1 MPNIHY
7 NKNNYTRF
15 ITVEK
20 NLSVNSNCNK
30 VSIIMDI
37 AHRTGALFKVLRLFK
52 LNNINLIKIESRP
65 IIGEPWQYMFFF
77 DFEGNLKDE
86 NVQRLLK
93 SLKNMSQSFRL
104 LGNYVSHEI

>member
-1 MPNIHY
+1 
-7 NKNNYTRF
+7 
-15 ITVEK
+15 
-20 NLSVNSNCNK
+20 
-30 VSIIMDI
+30 MDI

-93 SLKNMSQSFRL
+93 A
-104 LGNYVSHEI
+104 

>member
-1 MPNIHY
+1 
-7 NKNNYTRF
+7 
-15 ITVEK
+15 
-20 NLSVNSNCNK
+20 
-30 VSIIMDI
+30 MDI

-93 SLKNMSQSFRL
+93 SLKNNTKFPLEIMCLMRF
-104 LGNYVSHEI
+104 NY